1 MRIASIVVTFNRS
14 RILAESLE
22 ALLAQKRPP
31 DQVLVV
37 DNGST
42 DGTTAMLA
50 RDFPTVE
57 TVSSGEN
64 LGYGAGLA
72 VGMRACQG
80 RGLDAYW
87 LMDDDSRPEPDAL
100 EQLVRAHEGAP
111 AAALVALR
119 GGLLTGGL
127 IRHLKSPRAVE
138 RRPKLGPG
146 VHSVDFGLVDGALIL
161 QRAVD
166 AVGYPREDL
175 FMMMEDIEYSLRITR
190 SGLAIGALG
199 CDLMQR
205 SNLGQYSGRSGAP
218 LWRRY
223 YKTRNHVR
231 IALESRSPTLIAGC
245 AARQLRFLVVA
256 ALSRR
261 QRGARTRAVLAGLR
275 DGILGRMGRTVEPC
289 GD

>member
-146 VHSVDFGLVDGALIL
+146 VHSVDFGLVA
-161 QRAVD
+161 
-166 AVGYPREDL
+166 P
-175 FMMMEDIEYSLRITR
+175 S
-190 SGLAIGALG
+190 AINASS
-199 CDLMQR
+199 R
-205 SNLGQYSGRSGAP
+205 GRV
-218 LWRRY
+218 WR
-223 YKTRNHVR
+223 TSS
-231 IALESRSPTLIAGC
+231 ASS
-245 AARQLRFLVVA
+245 AARECV
-256 ALSRR
+256 
-261 QRGARTRAVLAGLR
+261 
-275 DGILGRMGRTVEPC
+275 TVETMPPPARATSS
-289 GD
+289 